1 MNNNK
6 TSLIVSVLSII
17 IAIIAI
23 IFALTKNNK
32 TTTEKV
38 NAPINTSGLRVA
50 FVNVDTL
57 LNHYDLY
64 NNLMISY
71 YNKQNTYERQLQ
83 SKLTALQ
90 RQAMTLQDQYKKGL
104 ITTITYQ
111 QKMQSLQAEQQK
123 VQQWYQQKS
132 QELAQDQQLIMNRVT
147 DSVIST
153 INQFNKD
160 GKYHLIFNKAAL
172 LYGTPGME
180 ITDTLINLM
189 NAKVNINPQK
199 K

>member
-6 TSLIVSVLSII
+6 TSIIISIVSII

-23 IFALTKNNK
+23 VFALTKNK
-32 TTTEKV
+32 TGKEQTSNPTNSSNLKV
-38 NAPINTSGLRVA
+38 AY
-50 FVNVDTL
+50 VNVDTL

-64 NNLMISY
+64 NNLMIKF
-71 YNKQNTYERQLQ
+71 YNKQNDYEHQLQ

-90 RQAMTLQDQYKKGL
+90 RQAMTLQDQYQKGL
-104 ITTITYQ
+104 ITTVTYQ

-132 QELAQDQQLIMNRVT
+132 QELAQDQQLIMGRVT
-147 DSVIST
+147 DSVMST
-153 INQFNKD
+153 IDQFNKEA
-160 GKYHLIFNKAAL
+160 KYHLIFNKAAL
-172 LYGTPGME
+172 LYGTPTMD

-189 NAKVNINPQK
+189 NAKVNLDGQQK
-199 K
+199 